1 MIDGIPQSSPLRNN
15 DREIRSIDPSV
26 LERIEVVKG
35 ATSIYGN
42 GAEGGI
48 INYITQKDNSKNQ
61 YPEKLP
67 WDLQGMNYLITKCL
81 NLKEE
86 LGIECHKAFMESW
99 VNLIIW

>member
-48 INYITQKDNSKNQ
+48 INYITQKDNSNK
-61 YPEKLP
+61 PISGK
-67 WDLQGMNYLITKCL
+67 NYL
-81 NLKEE
+81 
-86 LGIECHKAFMESW
+86 GIYRA
-99 VNLIIW
+99 

>member
-1 MIDGIPQSSPLRNN
+1 MRGENVLIMIDGIPQSSSTRNN

-48 INYITQKDNSKNQ
+48 INYITQKDNSKKANIW
-61 YPEKLP
+61 KTV
-67 WDLQGMNYLITKCL
+67 WDLR
-81 NLKEE
+81 
-86 LGIECHKAFMESW
+86 A
-99 VNLIIW
+99 